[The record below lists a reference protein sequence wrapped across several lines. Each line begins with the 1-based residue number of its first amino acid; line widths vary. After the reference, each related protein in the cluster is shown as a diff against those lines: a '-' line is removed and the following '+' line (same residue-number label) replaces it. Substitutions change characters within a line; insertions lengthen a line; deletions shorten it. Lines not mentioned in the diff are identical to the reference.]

1 MAVAEIQFESEKERA
16 KEFVKRWQKQLSEV
30 EKDKG
35 ERQFAQ
41 VFWIDLY
48 ETFAGSYEPDV
59 FEQETS
65 GGKYPDVC
73 SLKCGFIAE
82 QKSKGINLD
91 TPELRGKEKVTPFEQ
106 AMNYYKEMVQ
116 EEKPIKTIVTCNFE
130 TFRFYDVTTKAGRNG
145 RIAEECVLEEI
156 PEKLEL
162 FKELFRGKRIKA
174 KFSILDEESTKEVAK
189 SVSKF
194 YNILERGID
203 DLFKEAKADEDLEL
217 KKAYKA
223 QIPMIVMR
231 TVFCLFANNTS
242 DDLGK
247 IFKNDEFETFINK
260 TDPESLGKSLFDLF
274 LCLNTKKEPEFE
286 RLRAGVSRTLWNFP
300 YVDGGLF
307 AKVPP
312 TPFTAFPDK
321 AYTALRELLDFKD
334 WDEIDISVFGTI
346 MDNAFPHDE
355 RREGGM
361 YYTSKKGIQ
370 KVIEPLFMDPLREE
384 FEKIKAVKDW
394 TEQHDKLT
402 AFHDKLT
409 QLQFFDPSCGSGNFL
424 TEAFMELRELE
435 DDVIE
440 LENSSAHDLDKDI
453 KISLSQFHGIEI
465 NEYVT
470 ELAKLALQIAREQ
483 ALEKSYARFKE
494 TAKAPQ
500 FIPLKKNVEGIIC
513 GNSLEIDWLTLVKPS
528 SNLFIFGN
536 PPYAG
541 AHITKDGKN
550 TQKKELEDV
559 FGALPY
565 SELDYCAAW
574 YYKAAKFLDHSGG
587 TFAFLSTNSV
597 TEGIQVLKLFK
608 PIMNMGWRIS
618 FAYPSFSW
626 SNEGA
631 TVTVC
636 IIGMSQ
642 SPNTYPKLWDN
653 KGFKEVKNITPYELL
668 EAPTMFVEN
677 KTTPIS
683 ILPDVCMGSQPI
695 DGHDKN
701 INGVILEGLVLEDE
715 TKRNEALKNS
725 VITEAKKQGRDYVRL
740 YLGGN
745 ELIHNKSRWCLW
757 LVDSTR
763 EDRQKSK
770 FLKKRIE
777 EVEEY
782 RKTAKSPVKAS
793 PWLFA
798 NDRQP
803 DCNYLAIPAQF
814 SEKRSYF
821 TADFLNKNVI
831 ASNTLY
837 VASDPDGFAFSVIES
852 SMFMAWQ
859 DLVGGRLKTDNRFSN
874 TLVWNTFP
882 LPELTKE
889 QKDRIIDGG
898 RKVLESRALIRKKD
912 PTASLADMYSEPAVL
927 DPDLEKNLLKA
938 HEALDKA
945 VDSVFSNKPLKSE
958 EERQKV
964 LFEAYGKIKEAEEK

>member
-260 TDPESLGKSLFDLF
+260 TDPESLGKDLFDLF

-321 AYTALRELLDFKD
+321 AYTGLRELLDFKD

-361 YYTSKKGIQ
+361 YYTSKKDIQ

-465 NEYVT
+465 NQYVT
-470 ELAKLALQIAREQ
+470 ELAKLALHIAREQ

-494 TAKAPQ
+494 TAQAPQ
-500 FIPLKKNVEGIIC
+500 FIPLKKDVEGIIC

-528 SNLFIFGN
+528 SNLYVFGN
-536 PPYAG
+536 PPYSG
-541 AHITKDGKN
+541 INVQNDE
-550 TQKKELEDV
+550 QRKEMEV
-559 FGALPY
+559 IFGDRPH
-565 SELDYCAAW
+565 SKLDYCAAW
-574 YYKAAKFLDHSGG
+574 YYKAAKFLNHSGAS
-587 TFAFLSTNSV
+587 FSFLSTNSV
-597 TEGIQVLKLFK
+597 TQGAQVPQLFA
-608 PIMNMGWRIS
+608 PILDMGWRIS
-618 FAYPSFSW
+618 FAYPSFKW
-626 SNEGA
+626 DNKGA
-631 TVTVC
+631 MVTVC
-636 IIGMSQ
+636 IIGMIQ
-642 SPNTYPKLWDN
+642 NVTCSPELWNSEKLERV
-653 KGFKEVKNITPYELL
+653 GNISPYELL
-668 EAPTMFVEN
+668 DAPTVFI
-677 KTTPIS
+677 KARTTPIS
-683 ILPDVCMGSQPI
+683 KLLPMDYGSSP
-695 DGHDKN
+695 
-701 INGVILEGLVLEDE
+701 LEGNFLTPKDGSLEKEAE
-715 TKRNEALKNS
+715 TDPI
-725 VITEAKKQGRDYVRL
+725 VAKYMHP
-740 YLGGN
+740 YLGSE
-745 ELIHNKSRWCLW
+745 ELIHNKKRYCLW
-757 LVDSTR
+757 MANDFNPSDIV
-763 EDRQKSK
+763 KSK
-770 FLKKRIE
+770 FLRERVEAVKKFRQDSKRTQTRKRAQVPYE
-777 EVEEY
+777 FGEV
-782 RKTAKSPVKAS
+782 
-793 PWLFA
+793 
-798 NDRQP
+798 RQP
-803 DCNYLAIPAQF
+803 DADYMAIPVVF
-814 SEKRSYF
+814 SEKREYF
-821 TADFLNKNVI
+821 LAGYEDKNTI
-831 ASNTLY
+831 ASNALFTCE
-837 VASDPDGFAFSVIES
+837 DPEGLAFSVIES

-859 DLVGGRLKTDNRFSN
+859 DLVGGRLEMRRRFSN

-889 QKDRIIDGG
+889 QKDRIIEGG
-898 RKVLESRALIRKKD
+898 REVLEARALY
-912 PTASLADMYSEPAVL
+912 PQSALC
-927 DPDLEKNLLKA
+927 DLYNPSPVPKELIKA

-945 VDSVFSNKPLKSE
+945 VDAIFSDKPLRSE

-964 LFEAYGKIKEAEEK
+964 LLEAYGKIKEAEEK